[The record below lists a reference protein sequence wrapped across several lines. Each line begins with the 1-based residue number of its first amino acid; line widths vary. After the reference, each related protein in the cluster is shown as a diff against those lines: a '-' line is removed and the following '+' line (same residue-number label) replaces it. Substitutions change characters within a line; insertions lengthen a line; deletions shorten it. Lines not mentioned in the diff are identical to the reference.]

1 MAKKRAKS
9 RKMKG
14 TMKCSCGSGKMSKD
28 CCC

>member
-1 MAKKRAKS
+1 MAKKKVKS

-14 TMKCSCGSGKMSKD
+14 TMKCSCCGKMSKD